1 MHELGTLNGHCG
13 RPKPSAPINWKG
25 LTMDKVT
32 KPAAKAKTQ
41 KMDLSDLLEHALKD
55 IYYAEKNIYK
65 SLPNMIKAAQNP
77 ALKEGLTAHR
87 DETAQQIE
95 ILEKIFTSL
104 GKRAK
109 AEKCD
114 AIDGILEES
123 TSLLE
128 DFKGST
134 AIDAAII
141 FSAQA
146 VEHYEITRYGS
157 MQAYALVLGLTEVA
171 AMLGQ
176 ILQQERAADET
187 LTSLAESS
195 VNAAAA

>member
-1 MHELGTLNGHCG
+1 
-13 RPKPSAPINWKG
+13 
-25 LTMDKVT
+25 MDKAT
-32 KPAAKAKTQ
+32 KPAARTAGRRDARTL
-41 KMDLSDLLEHALKD
+41 DLSDLLEHALKD
-55 IYYAEKNIYK
+55 MYYAEKKIYK
-65 SLPNMIKAAQNP
+65 SLPKMIKAAEDP
-77 ALKEGLTAHR
+77 ALKDGLTAHR
-87 DETAQQIE
+87 DETARQIE
-95 ILEKIFTSL
+95 ILEEVFATI
-104 GKRAK
+104 GVRAK

-128 DFKGST
+128 DFAGSP
-134 AIDAAII
+134 AIDATII

-157 MQAYALVLGLTEVA
+157 MQAYAKVLGLPDVA

-176 ILQQERAADET
+176 ILDQERAADET
-187 LTSLAESS
+187 LTSLAEGR

>member
-1 MHELGTLNGHCG
+1 MRVWCTLNAHDGL
-13 RPKPSAPINWKG
+13 PTPTVPINRKG
-25 LTMDKVT
+25 LTMDKAT
-32 KPAAKAKTQ
+32 NPTAKAVPRT
-41 KMDLSDLLEHALKD
+41 MDLSDLLEHAMKD
-55 IYYAEKNIYK
+55 MYYAEKKIYK
-65 SLPNMIKAAQNP
+65 SLPKMIKAAQDP

-87 DETAQQIE
+87 DETALQIE
-95 ILEKIFTSL
+95 ILEEIFTTL

-157 MQAYALVLGLTEVA
+157 MQAYAKVLGLSEVA
-171 AMLGQ
+171 GMLGQ
-176 ILQQERAADET
+176 ILKQEQAADKT
-187 LTSLAESS
+187 LSSLAEGS

>member
-1 MHELGTLNGHCG
+1 MADQPVKT
-13 RPKPSAPINWKG
+13 
-25 LTMDKVT
+25 
-32 KPAAKAKTQ
+32 AAKAVQ
-41 KMDLSDLLEHALKD
+41 PVMDLSDLFEHALKD
-55 IYYAEKNIYK
+55 IYYAEKKIYK
-65 SLPNMIKAAQNP
+65 SLPKMIKAAQDP
-77 ALKEGLTAHR
+77 ALKDGLSSHR
-87 DETAQQIE
+87 DETAGQIE
-95 ILEKIFTSL
+95 VLEEVFAIL
-104 GKRAK
+104 GQRPK

-134 AIDAAII
+134 AMDAAII

-157 MQAYALVLGLTEVA
+157 MHAYATVLG
-171 AMLGQ
+171 MQ
-176 ILQQERAADET
+176 DAADLIAGILKQEKAADVT
-187 LTSLAESS
+187 LTSLAEGR

>member
-1 MHELGTLNGHCG
+1 
-13 RPKPSAPINWKG
+13 
-25 LTMDKVT
+25 MDKAT
-32 KPAAKAKTQ
+32 NPTAKAEPRT
-41 KMDLSDLLEHALKD
+41 MDLSDLLEHAMKD
-55 IYYAEKNIYK
+55 MYYAEKKIYK
-65 SLPNMIKAAQNP
+65 SLPRMIRAAQDP
-77 ALKEGLTAHR
+77 ALKDCLTAHR

-95 ILEKIFTSL
+95 ILEEIFTTL

-157 MQAYALVLGLTEVA
+157 MLAYAKVLGHAEVA
-171 AMLGQ
+171 RMLGQ
-176 ILQQERAADET
+176 ILKQEQAADTT
-187 LTSLAESS
+187 LSALAEGS